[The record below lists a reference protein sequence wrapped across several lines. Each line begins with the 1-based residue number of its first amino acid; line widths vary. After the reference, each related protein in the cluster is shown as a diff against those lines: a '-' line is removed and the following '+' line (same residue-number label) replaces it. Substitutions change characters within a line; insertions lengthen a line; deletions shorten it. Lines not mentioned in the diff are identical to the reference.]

1 MQIVRTAMLAMTLL
15 SGQAAHAADPW
26 KAAPAEKADPK
37 EIFKETRLPAPSEIP
52 GMLTAPA
59 SVIGDIEAAWY
70 AHPTSRYRHGA
81 LGDVVEGGALVV
93 RLKGGVQI
101 NYRLPE
107 TQVFEDIAPR
117 IADLDNDGTSE
128 VITIV
133 SSFRSGAAI
142 VIFRVTG
149 GDALVKMA
157 ATPPLGQENTWLNI
171 AGIERYFGTQTPEIA
186 FVARPHRD
194 GQLGFLKFIRGKLRL
209 VTTKPGFSNHA
220 FGSTELRLS
229 ASADIDGNGTMEL
242 ALPSLDRKKLRILSL
257 TRKGIVE
264 LAEVNLASPIDKAII
279 AEGTGKDAAFI
290 VGLED
295 NTVWRISR

>member
-1 MQIVRTAMLAMTLL
+1 MSTSMHIVRTAMLAVTLL
-15 SGQAAHAADPW
+15 SGWAAHAADPW
-26 KAAPAEKADPK
+26 KAAPVEKADPK
-37 EIFKETRLPAPSEIP
+37 EIFKETRVPAESEIP

-59 SVIGDIEAAWY
+59 SPIGDIEAAWY

-81 LGDVVEGGALVV
+81 LGDMVEGSALVA

-107 TQVFEDIAPR
+107 TEVFEDIAPR

-133 SSFRSGAAI
+133 SSFRAGAAI

-157 ATPPLGQENTWLNI
+157 ATPPLGQENTWLNV

-209 VTTKPGFSNHA
+209 VTAQAGVFEPCFRLGENCACQPAPTSMATARWNSPCPRSTA
-220 FGSTELRLS
+220 RRCGSFR
-229 ASADIDGNGTMEL
+229 
-242 ALPSLDRKKLRILSL
+242 
-257 TRKGIVE
+257 
-264 LAEVNLASPIDKAII
+264 
-279 AEGTGKDAAFI
+279 
-290 VGLED
+290 
-295 NTVWRISR
+295 

>member
-1 MQIVRTAMLAMTLL
+1 MLAMTLL
-15 SGQAAHAADPW
+15 SGWPAHAADAWRASPV
-26 KAAPAEKADPK
+26 EKADPG
-37 EIFKETRLPAPSEIP
+37 EIFKETRPPAPSEIP

-59 SVIGDIEAAWY
+59 SPIGDIEAAWY
-70 AHPTSRYRHGA
+70 AIPTSRYRHGA
-81 LGDVVEGGALVV
+81 LGDTVEGGALVV
-93 RLKGGVQI
+93 QLKGGAQVT
-101 NYRLPE
+101 YRLPE
-107 TQVFEDIAPR
+107 TEVFEDIAPR

-128 VITIV
+128 ILTIV
-133 SSFRSGAAI
+133 STFGGGAAI

-157 ATPPLGQENTWLNI
+157 ATPPLGRENTWLNI

-186 FVARPHRD
+186 FVARPHLD
-194 GQLGFLKFIRGKLRL
+194 GRLGFLKFIRGNLRL
-209 VTTKPGFSNHA
+209 VTAKPGFSNHA
-220 FGSTELRLS
+220 FGSAELRLS
-229 ASADIDGNGTMEL
+229 ASADIDGNGNMEL

-264 LAEVNLASPIDKAII
+264 LAEVALSAPVDKAVI

-295 NTVWRISR
+295 GTVWRISR